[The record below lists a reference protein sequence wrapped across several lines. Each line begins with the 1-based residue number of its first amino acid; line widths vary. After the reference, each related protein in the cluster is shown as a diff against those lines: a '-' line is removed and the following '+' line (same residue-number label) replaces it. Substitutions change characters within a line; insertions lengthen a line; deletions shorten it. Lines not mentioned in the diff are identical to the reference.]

1 MFHKIIEWIKKVFK
15 QRAADGEAVSH
26 IVLDDKTID
35 YIDLWARMYE
45 DNAPWVKDN
54 VKSVGIPAAVASEIA
69 RLVTLEMKSE
79 ITGSKRAEYLD
90 SQYKK
95 ALSKLRIQIEYACA
109 LGGLIIKPY
118 VVNDRIEVEF
128 IQADRFIPT
137 SFGSSGITACQFI
150 EQIAR
155 DGKIYTRLESHE
167 FDGKDCRI
175 QNKAYQSTQ
184 NSNLG
189 HEISL
194 TDVTEWADL
203 EPDVTVKNV
212 PGVLFSYFKI
222 PQANNKNRQS
232 PFGVSVYSKAE
243 SLIKE
248 ADEQWARIAWEYK
261 GSELAIDA
269 AESLFKIDSTGNAT
283 LPNGKERLFRRH
295 EMSGGIN
302 EKPFYEVF
310 SPSIRDSSLY
320 NGFNQILR
328 RIEFACGLAYGTLSD
343 VQDEDR
349 TATEVIYSKQR
360 SYAFVSDVQES
371 LQAALEDLVSAM
383 DTWAT
388 LYHLAPLGSYEMSF
402 DFDDSLVTDSTA
414 ETQIM
419 IQEATAGLIKK
430 EVYLMKRYGVTEEQ
444 AKDMLPTAVE
454 ESGEE

>member
-15 QRAADGEAVSH
+15 QRAADGESVSQ

-45 DNAPWVKDN
+45 DNAPWITDS

-79 ITGSKRAEYLD
+79 ITGSKRAEYLN

-95 ALSKLRIQIEYACA
+95 VLSKLRIQIEYACA
-109 LGGLIIKPY
+109 LGGLILKPY
-118 VVNDRIEVEF
+118 VIDDRIEVEF

-137 SFGSSGITACQFI
+137 RFGSSGITACQFI
-150 EQIAR
+150 EQITR
-155 DGKIYTRLESHE
+155 EGKIYTRIESHE
-167 FDGKDCRI
+167 FDGRNCRI

-189 HEISL
+189 YEISL
-194 TDVTEWADL
+194 ADVTEWEDL
-203 EPDVTVKNV
+203 EPDVTIQNV
-212 PGVLFSYFKI
+212 SGVLFSYFKI

-269 AESLFKIDSTGNAT
+269 SESLFKIDSSGKAR
-283 LPNGKERLFRRH
+283 LPKGKERLFRRH
-295 EMSGGIN
+295 ELSGGIN
-302 EKPFYEVF
+302 EKPFYEIF
-310 SPSIRDSSLY
+310 SPDIRDNSLF

-328 RIEFACGLAYGTLSD
+328 RIEFACGLAYGTISD
-343 VQDEDR
+343 VQDEDK
-349 TATEVIYSKQR
+349 TATEVIFSKQR
-360 SYAFVSDVQES
+360 SYAFVSDVQGALRVALES
-371 LQAALEDLVSAM
+371 LVGAM
-383 DTWAT
+383 DTWTT
-388 LYHLAPLGSYEMSF
+388 LYNLAPQGSYEMSF
-402 DFDDSLVTDSTA
+402 DFDDSLVTDSSA
-414 ETQIM
+414 ETQLM

-430 EVYLMKRYGVTEEQ
+430 EVYLMRRYGVTEEQ
-444 AKDMLPTAVE
+444 AMEMLPNTIESAE
-454 ESGEE
+454 EE

>member
-15 QRAADGEAVSH
+15 QRAAEGEPVSH

-54 VKSVGIPAAVASEIA
+54 VKSVGIPVAVASEIA

-95 ALSKLRIQIEYACA
+95 VLSKLRIQIEYACA
-109 LGGLIIKPY
+109 LGGLILKPY
-118 VVNDRIEVEF
+118 VVKDRIEVEF

-203 EPDVTVKNV
+203 EPDITVKNV

-261 GSELAIDA
+261 GSELAVDA
-269 AESLFKIDSTGNAT
+269 SESIFKIDSTGKAN
-283 LPNGKERLFRRH
+283 LPKGKERLFRRH
-295 EMSGGIN
+295 ELSGGIN
-302 EKPFYEVF
+302 EKPFYEIF
-310 SPSIRDSSLY
+310 SPDIRDDSLF

-349 TATEVIYSKQR
+349 TATEVIFSKQR
-360 SYAFVSDVQES
+360 SYSFVSHIQSS
-371 LQAALEDLVSAM
+371 LKDALEKLVEAM
-383 DTWAT
+383 DVWAT
-388 LYHLAPLGSYEMSF
+388 LYGLAPSGDYEISF
-402 DFDDSLVTDSTA
+402 NFDDSLIVDSKT
-414 ETQIM
+414 ENQLLM
-419 IQEATAGLIKK
+419 QEATSGLIKK
-430 EVYLMKRYGVTEEQ
+430 EIYLMKRYGVTEDQ
-444 AKDMLPTAVE
+444 AKEMLPQEQQIIE
-454 ESGEE
+454 EE